1 MSTISVVIPV
11 KDRTEEI
18 LLCLDSVRRSI
29 KDYVSSDP
37 KGSVEILVVDDH
49 SRIPLTDVINGS
61 FGDVRVERLPET
73 SGPAIARNHGLRNT
87 EGDIIAFTDSDC
99 LVDSNWLKT
108 IDDSLVGTNYG
119 GVQGVPWAVA
129 SPHLWV
135 AANEEILARYIWE
148 SNYIEEGIVR
158 LIDTKNLSLM
168 RDFVRER
175 YEGYRVFPERIR
187 IASNEDRIAGKE
199 MTKEG
204 GISWNPDM
212 IVYHMNPRSFPGLL
226 RQKYRHGMGAY
237 HYYQGDLRFL
247 ERLPRHF
254 IEPIKSGVSLLYIL
268 PAHSA
273 FWIGCYSEKIRKTQ
287 G

>member
-187 IASNEDRIAGKE
+187 IANLKSSKLN
-199 MTKEG
+199 
-204 GISWNPDM
+204 
-212 IVYHMNPRSFPGLL
+212 L
-226 RQKYRHGMGAY
+226 
-237 HYYQGDLRFL
+237 DLSCFNG
-247 ERLPRHF
+247 
-254 IEPIKSGVSLLYIL
+254 S
-268 PAHSA
+268 
-273 FWIGCYSEKIRKTQ
+273 
-287 G
+287 